1 MPSGPVEAALAPPSH
16 ADARR
21 LPVAPRARILPLRR
35 VALFLAGVAICGSVF
50 VLGALLLHPSGGIV
64 VDPAYD
70 RNVRDRL
77 RAASNFNEQ
86 ALARYQSSLNE
97 VLARHQPRLDA
108 MTQEAT
114 SIATERRTLYPML
127 GYLARDQIW
136 KTGRTEEWLHSR
148 IGQTTV
154 DPVLQAFLDDLT
166 AEADGLQNELD
177 KETASLAHDL
187 AAKGAE
193 VSPQSLRA
201 EAHTKFT
208 TLFAKPAT
216 EASMKGAAPVL
227 LFAVFDARAIAG
239 IGARLFSGQVARL
252 VTIPAVAAMDGPFP
266 FGDIVAVILAGWSA
280 WEIYTLDAKFAK
292 EVSDSLRQHLDQFR
306 AAAMNDSQAFGAG
319 QVEAAALQQVAI
331 AESAAGYSLS
341 KAMP

>member
-1 MPSGPVEAALAPPSH
+1 MTSGPVEAALAPLSH
-16 ADARR
+16 TDARR
-21 LPVAPRARILPLRR
+21 LPVAPRARFSPFRR
-35 VALFLAGVAICGSVF
+35 VVLLLAGAAICASVF
-50 VLGALLLHPSGGIV
+50 VLGALLLHPSAGIF
-64 VDPAYD
+64 VDSAYD
-70 RNVRDRL
+70 RIVRDRL
-77 RAASNFNEQ
+77 RAASTFNEQ

-97 VLARHQPRLDA
+97 VLARHQPSLDA
-108 MTQEAT
+108 MTREAA
-114 SIATERRTLYPML
+114 SIATDSRTLYPML

-154 DPVLQAFLDDLT
+154 DPVLQDFLDDLT
-166 AEADGLQNELD
+166 AEADRLQNELD

-216 EASMKGAAPVL
+216 EAGLKTTAPVL
-227 LFAVFDARAIAG
+227 VFAVLDAPAIAR

-252 VTIPAVAAMDGPFP
+252 VTIPAIAAMDGPFP
-266 FGDIVAVILAGWSA
+266 FGDIVAVLLAGWSA
-280 WEIYTLDAKFAK
+280 WEIHKLDAQFAK

-306 AAAMNDSQAFGAG
+306 AAALKYSQAFGAG
-319 QVEAAALQQVAI
+319 RVEAATVQQAAI
-331 AESAAGYSLS
+331 AEGAAGYSLS
-341 KAMP
+341 KVMP